1 MRKLTVILFLSLVFV
16 SFISA
21 EVIVKVKGNAGGV
34 AENFVLQTNS
44 SPLLGGSVDVEWK
57 CKGDWTAYWGHPNM
71 GISVGL
77 LNFNNS
83 PYFGTNYR
91 VMPYLIIPF
100 TRDKNFNVGARFGAG
115 VSYFTDISVVN
126 GGHIAPLMEV
136 GLYGELEL
144 SRRVSLLAE
153 LNMDGI
159 NNMALRVPSP
169 SIAVGYGSLGVR
181 MRLGELP
188 KARRRGYKY
197 VADNPI
203 NSIWNISMTAGMI
216 DYSTSNNNV
225 VPVASFHADYQWF
238 ITNNYATGI
247 GTTIN
252 YNGKYTEQGMRG
264 ADNHTNPAILNDFYI
279 PEEKASNKF
288 RAGVEWANTFAF
300 GRFSYLVNVGLFLYD
315 PIRNAYTEE
324 TNRSLVYSF
333 KPFEEEGFMYARIG
347 FRYRIVQGLALEANV
362 NTFAGIFDNMQFGFN
377 YSIPYTQR
385 FKMKN
390 RSSMSSL
397 KLYKYED

>member
-216 DYSTSNNNV
+216 DYSTTNNNV

>member
-71 GISVGL
+71 GISVGM

-100 TRDKNFNVGARFGAG
+100 TRDKSFNVGAKFGAG
-115 VSYFTDISVVN
+115 VSYFTEISVVN

-188 KARRRGYKY
+188 KSRRRGYKY

-203 NSIWNISMTAGMI
+203 NSLWNISMTAGMI

-264 ADNHTNPAILNDFYI
+264 SDNHTNPSILNDFYL

-300 GRFSYLVNVGLFLYD
+300 GRFSYLVNLGIFLYD

>member
-16 SFISA
+16 SFVSA

-100 TRDKNFNVGARFGAG
+100 TRDKDFNVGARFGAG

-153 LNMDGI
+153 LNMNGI

-203 NSIWNISMTAGMI
+203 NSLWNISMTAGMI

-264 ADNHTNPAILNDFYI
+264 SDNHINPSVLNDFYI

-300 GRFSYLVNVGLFLYD
+300 GRFSYLVNLGLFLYD

-324 TNRSLVYSF
+324 TNRSLLYSF

-347 FRYRIVQGLALEANV
+347 FRYRIVQGLALEVNV
-362 NTFAGIFDNMQFGFN
+362 NTFAGIFDNMQFGLN